1 MASEKKFV
9 PPRDSVE
16 PAIGREFRP
25 ANFLTR
31 EVPALLAAT
40 RLVFWMLRS
49 DEAMPACPAAD
60 RSAAAPSL
68 LRKKTRLGR
77 LKVDSQ
83 SDDRRSLHHVGR
95 PVPSALPALD

>member
-1 MASEKKFV
+1 MELADNPSSVIASRLFGGA
-9 PPRDSVE
+9 
-16 PAIGREFRP
+16 AIQDRTMDCTAF
-25 ANFLTR
+25 
-31 EVPALLAAT
+31 
-40 RLVFWMLRS
+40 
-49 DEAMPACPAAD
+49 AAD